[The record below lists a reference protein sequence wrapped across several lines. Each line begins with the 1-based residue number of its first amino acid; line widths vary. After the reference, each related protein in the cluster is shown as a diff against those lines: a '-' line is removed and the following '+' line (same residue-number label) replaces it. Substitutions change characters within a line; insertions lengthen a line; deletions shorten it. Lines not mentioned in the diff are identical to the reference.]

1 MMKRFAFAALV
12 MYAAFGFGASAEIH
26 DDENAKRRRFSFALI
41 GDLQYNTAEETT
53 SFPNLKA
60 DIDAKRLAF
69 VVHDGDFHSRYSL
82 PR

>member
-1 MMKRFAFAALV
+1 MMKRFAFAALI
-12 MYAAFGFGASAEIH
+12 MYAAFGFRASAEIQ

-41 GDLQYNTAEETT
+41 GDLQYNPAEETT
-53 SFPNLKA
+53 NLKA

-69 VVHDGDFHSRYSL
+69 VVHDGDFHSQYSL